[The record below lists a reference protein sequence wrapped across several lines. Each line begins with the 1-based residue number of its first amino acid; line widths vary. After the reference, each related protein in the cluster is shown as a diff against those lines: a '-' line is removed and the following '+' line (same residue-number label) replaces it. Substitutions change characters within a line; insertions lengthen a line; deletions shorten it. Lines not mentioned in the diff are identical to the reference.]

1 MVKINQIRATLAGK
15 TDPALFFCIL
25 YFAIHFIPYLGAI
38 DPMGTHWFYLALLDL
53 VVAIYLF
60 AGKSHYT
67 TAIKPV
73 FNNGFSYLYLA
84 LFALASLSVFTALNR
99 TEALVCYAR
108 FTVTIIAYF
117 NIAILLHGRL
127 HLFKLLA
134 QVLAVILLVESL
146 QTLIA
151 FFNGLETM
159 PLDNLILSLQGNTG
173 LKNIF
178 AATLVV
184 KIPFVIYCIYTS
196 GLWGKIIHMGILIL
210 GVLSIF
216 IVNARSSYVGLALVL
231 LVYLLFCVL
240 QYFKERKTEPLL
252 YRAGAVLLP
261 MIAAFFLSQII
272 VSNALNL
279 QSNHGAYGTVTER
292 LGTISYEGDGR
303 AVHWENTLLYLQQ
316 NPFSGCGYGNWKIA
330 SVPFAKTW
338 ANDFTVP
345 IHSHNDFLEISAE
358 LGIQGGLLYLGLF
371 ICLLIYSIRTWF
383 SKADEEVKLV
393 AVFSLMALGGYFID
407 ACLNF
412 PMERP
417 IMQVFFVFIAA
428 INVSAFNKSKE
439 KQTDIRPSI
448 KKASSAK
455 PLYVLTAIL
464 FLLPAAYLTYNSYQ
478 SMVAQ
483 MRILPDIKRETHTI
497 SFEEVNA
504 AFPPVPNLTTKGQ
517 PIAAIKGTYY
527 YYAKQY
533 DKALALLNEGSK
545 ANPYL
550 MYSEFM
556 KANVY
561 FDMNQTDS
569 ACYYAAK
576 AFYAR
581 PRAKAYYQNLLVFC
595 AQRNDTAAIRKAFEE
610 YTRYRNEPD
619 AWRLYLSGLF
629 NTRNIDKQKLLSI
642 ADSAIHLFPDNTTLS
657 QSKQAILNS
666 MSPAATEKSLQTVN
680 PAVAQQYLSKAVA
693 AFNKGDY
700 ESAAQNFIKLSA
712 INPNEYSIIENTGI
726 CYFNLKEYRKAIS
739 FFDRVIQMNIAQD
752 GKSELFKAKC
762 LLTLGRKAEGCQML
776 QIASSKKHP
785 EADAFIK
792 QYCQ

>member
-1 MVKINQIRATLAGK
+1 MVKINQIRAALAGK
-15 TDPALFFCIL
+15 SAPALLFCTL
-25 YFAIHFIPYLGAI
+25 YFAIHFIPYSGAI

-53 VVAIYLF
+53 VVTIYLF

-73 FNNGFSYLYLA
+73 FKNGFSYLYLA
-84 LFALASLSVFTALNR
+84 LFALAGLSVFTALNR

-108 FTVTIIAYF
+108 FIVTIIAYF

-134 QVLAVILLVESL
+134 RVLSVILLVESI
-146 QTLIA
+146 QSLIA

-159 PLDNLILSLQGNTG
+159 PLDKLILSLQGSTG

-178 AATLVV
+178 AAALVV

-196 GLWGKIIHMGILIL
+196 GLWGKIIQMGILVL
-210 GVLSIF
+210 GVLTIF
-216 IVNARSSYVGLALVL
+216 IVNARSSYVGLSLVL
-231 LVYLLFCVL
+231 LMYLAFCVL
-240 QYFKERKTEPLL
+240 RYFKERKTEPLL

-261 MIAAFFLSQII
+261 VMAAFFLSQII
-272 VSNALNL
+272 LSNALNL

-316 NPFSGCGYGNWKIA
+316 YPFSGCGYGNWKIA

-371 ICLLIYSIRTWF
+371 TCLLIYSIRTWF

-393 AVFSLMALGGYFID
+393 AAFSLMALGGYFID

-428 INVSAFNKSKE
+428 INVSAFNKAKETQNNSKLPTE
-439 KQTDIRPSI
+439 KAGSG
-448 KKASSAK
+448 K
-455 PLYVLTAIL
+455 PFYVLTALL
-464 FLLPAAYLTYNSYQ
+464 FLIPATYLTYNSYQ

-483 MRILPDIKRETHTI
+483 MRILPDVRLETHAI

-533 DKALALLNEGSK
+533 DKALALLDEGSK

-556 KANVY
+556 KANVF
-561 FDMNQTDS
+561 FDMNQIDS
-569 ACYYAAK
+569 ACFYAAK

-581 PRAKAYYQNLLVFC
+581 PRAKVYYQNLLIFC
-595 AQRNDTAAIRKAFEE
+595 AQKNDTAAIRKAFEE

-642 ADSAIHLFPDNTTLS
+642 ADSALHLFPDNPTLVE
-657 QSKQAILNS
+657 SKQAILNS
-666 MSPAATEKSLQTVN
+666 MFPAATEKPLPAVN
-680 PAVAQQYLSKAVA
+680 PDAARQYLAKAVD

-700 ESAAQNFIKLSA
+700 AGAARNFIKLAA

-726 CYFNLKEYRKAIS
+726 CYFNLKEYSKAIG
-739 FFDRVIQMNIAQD
+739 FFDQVIQMNIAKD
-752 GKSELFKAKC
+752 GKSEFFKAKC
-762 LLTLGRKAEGCQML
+762 LLTLGKKTEGCQML
-776 QIASSKKHP
+776 RIAGTKKHP

>member
-1 MVKINQIRATLAGK
+1 MVKINQIRAALAGK
-15 TDPALFFCIL
+15 SAPALLFCTL
-25 YFAIHFIPYLGAI
+25 YFAIHFIPYSGAI

-53 VVAIYLF
+53 VVTIYLF

-73 FNNGFSYLYLA
+73 FKNGFSYLYLA
-84 LFALASLSVFTALNR
+84 LFALAGLSVFTALNR

-108 FTVTIIAYF
+108 FIVTIIAYF

-134 QVLAVILLVESL
+134 RVLSVILLVESI
-146 QTLIA
+146 QSLIA

-159 PLDNLILSLQGNTG
+159 PLDKLILSLQGSTG

-178 AATLVV
+178 AAALVV

-196 GLWGKIIHMGILIL
+196 GLWGKIIQMGILVL
-210 GVLSIF
+210 GVLTIF
-216 IVNARSSYVGLALVL
+216 IVNARSSYVGLSLVL
-231 LVYLLFCVL
+231 LMYLAFCVL

-252 YRAGAVLLP
+252 YRVGAVLLP
-261 MIAAFFLSQII
+261 VMAAFFLSQII
-272 VSNALNL
+272 LSNALNL

-316 NPFSGCGYGNWKIA
+316 YPFSGCGYGNWKIA

-371 ICLLIYSIRTWF
+371 TCLLIYSIRTWF

-393 AVFSLMALGGYFID
+393 AAFSLMALGGYFID

-428 INVSAFNKSKE
+428 INVSAFNKAKETQNNSKLPTE
-439 KQTDIRPSI
+439 KAGSG
-448 KKASSAK
+448 K
-455 PLYVLTAIL
+455 PFYVLTALL
-464 FLLPAAYLTYNSYQ
+464 FLIPATYLTYNSYQ

-483 MRILPDIKRETHTI
+483 MRILPDVRLETHAI

-533 DKALALLNEGSK
+533 DKALALLDEGSK

-556 KANVY
+556 KANVF
-561 FDMNQTDS
+561 FDMNQIDS
-569 ACYYAAK
+569 ACFYAAK

-581 PRAKAYYQNLLVFC
+581 PRAKVYYQNLLIFC
-595 AQRNDTAAIRKAFEE
+595 AQKNDTAAIRKAFEE

-642 ADSAIHLFPDNTTLS
+642 ADSALHLFPDNTTLS

-666 MSPAATEKSLQTVN
+666 MSPAATEKPLPAVN
-680 PAVAQQYLSKAVA
+680 PDVARQYLAKAVD

-700 ESAAQNFIKLSA
+700 AGAARNFIKLAA

-726 CYFNLKEYRKAIS
+726 CYFNLKEYSKAIG
-739 FFDRVIQMNIAQD
+739 FFDQVIQMNIAKD
-752 GKSELFKAKC
+752 GKSEFFKAKC
-762 LLTLGRKAEGCQML
+762 LLTLGKKTEGCQML
-776 QIASSKKHP
+776 RIAGTKKHP

>member
-1 MVKINQIRATLAGK
+1 MVKINQIRAALAGK
-15 TDPALFFCIL
+15 SAPALLFCTL
-25 YFAIHFIPYLGAI
+25 YFAIHFIPYSGAI

-53 VVAIYLF
+53 VVTIYLF
-60 AGKSHYT
+60 AGKSHYA

-73 FNNGFSYLYLA
+73 FKNGFSYLYLA
-84 LFALASLSVFTALNR
+84 LFALAGLSVFTALNR

-108 FTVTIIAYF
+108 FIVTIIAYF

-134 QVLAVILLVESL
+134 RVLSVILLVESI
-146 QTLIA
+146 QSLIA

-159 PLDNLILSLQGNTG
+159 PLDKLILSLQGSTG

-178 AATLVV
+178 AAALVV

-196 GLWGKIIHMGILIL
+196 GLWGKIIQMGILVL
-210 GVLSIF
+210 GVLTVF
-216 IVNARSSYVGLALVL
+216 IVNARSSYVGLSLVL
-231 LVYLLFCVL
+231 LMYLAFCVL

-252 YRAGAVLLP
+252 YRVGAVLLP
-261 MIAAFFLSQII
+261 VMAAFFLSQII
-272 VSNALNL
+272 LSNALNL

-316 NPFSGCGYGNWKIA
+316 YPFSGCGYGNWKIA

-371 ICLLIYSIRTWF
+371 TCLLIYSIRTWF

-393 AVFSLMALGGYFID
+393 AAFSLMALGGYFID

-428 INVSAFNKSKE
+428 INVSAFNKAKE
-439 KQTDIRPSI
+439 TQNDSRLSI
-448 KKASSAK
+448 EKAGSGK
-455 PLYVLTAIL
+455 PFYVLTALL
-464 FLLPAAYLTYNSYQ
+464 FLIPATYLTYNSYQ

-483 MRILPDIKRETHTI
+483 MRILPDVRLETHAI

-533 DKALALLNEGSK
+533 DKALALLDEGSK

-556 KANVY
+556 KANVF
-561 FDMNQTDS
+561 FDMNQIDS
-569 ACYYAAK
+569 ACFYAAK

-581 PRAKAYYQNLLVFC
+581 PRAKVYYQNLLIFC
-595 AQRNDTAAIRKAFEE
+595 TQKNDTAAITKAFQEFIQ
-610 YTRYRNEPD
+610 YRNEPD

-629 NTRNIDKQKLLSI
+629 NTQHIDKQKLLTI
-642 ADSAIHLFPDNTTLS
+642 ADSALHLFPDNPTLVE
-657 QSKQAILNS
+657 SKQAILNS
-666 MSPAATEKSLQTVN
+666 MSPAATEKPLPAVN
-680 PAVAQQYLSKAVA
+680 PNVARQYLAKAVD

-700 ESAAQNFIKLSA
+700 AGAARNFIKLAA

-726 CYFNLKEYRKAIS
+726 CYFNLKEYSKAIG
-739 FFDRVIQMNIAQD
+739 FFDQVIQMNIAKD
-752 GKSELFKAKC
+752 GKSEFFKAKC
-762 LLTLGRKAEGCQML
+762 LLTLGKKTEGCQML
-776 QIASSKKHP
+776 RIAGTKKHP